1 VQWGIL
7 LSLGRLVDIGT
18 LSVQNS
24 NQVEVTVAGRLPNDP
39 EAELGL
45 RILADVEGGFQLT
58 IESSS

>member
-18 LSVQNS
+18 LSDQDS

-45 RILADVEGGFQLT
+45 RILADVEGGF
-58 IESSS
+58 

>member
-18 LSVQNS
+18 LSDQDS
-24 NQVEVTVAGRLPNDP
+24 NQVEVTVAGCLPNDP

-45 RILADVEGGFQLT
+45 RILADVEGGF
-58 IESSS
+58 